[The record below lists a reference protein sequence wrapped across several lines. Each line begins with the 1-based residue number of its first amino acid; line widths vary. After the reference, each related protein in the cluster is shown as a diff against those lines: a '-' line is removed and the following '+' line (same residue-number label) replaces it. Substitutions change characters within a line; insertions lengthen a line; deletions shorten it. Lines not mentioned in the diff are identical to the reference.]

1 MSAIMQAT
9 DLNLWYGQNH
19 ALHDINISI
28 PAHEITAFI
37 GPSGC
42 GKSTFLRTLN
52 RMNDL
57 IPSVRITGT
66 VEFQGQDIYA
76 PSVDT
81 TWLRKQVGM
90 VFQKANPFPMSIYDN
105 VAYGPR
111 THGIRS
117 RVQLDEIVENS
128 LRAAAIWDEVK
139 DRLKKSALGL
149 SGGQQQRLCIARA
162 LAVEPEVLLM
172 DESTSALDPI
182 STSKIEDLAVEL
194 KSKYTVIMVT
204 HNMQQA
210 ARVSDNTAFFLLGE
224 LVEFGKTEQ
233 LFSTPKDKRT
243 EDYITR
249 TVWLRRCV
257 MRNKFDEQL
266 EKLHVELIQMGAA
279 CEDAISAAAE
289 ALLKGD
295 TALADVAEEAEKD
308 IDQREREV
316 ENLCLKLLLQQQPV
330 ARDLREISAALKMI
344 SDLERIGD
352 QAADIAELTRY
363 IRMPERAKRMHIA
376 EMAQA
381 VIGMVTDSV
390 DSFVKRDL
398 DLARSVYTSDDKVDA
413 LFEKVKQELI
423 ELIAADPKCGE
434 TSLDLLM
441 VAKYLERIGDHA
453 TNVAEWV
460 EYSLTGQHPS
470 GN

>member
-1 MSAIMQAT
+1 
-9 DLNLWYGQNH
+9 
-19 ALHDINISI
+19 
-28 PAHEITAFI
+28 
-37 GPSGC
+37 
-42 GKSTFLRTLN
+42 
-52 RMNDL
+52 
-57 IPSVRITGT
+57 
-66 VEFQGQDIYA
+66 
-76 PSVDT
+76 
-81 TWLRKQVGM
+81 
-90 VFQKANPFPMSIYDN
+90 
-105 VAYGPR
+105 
-111 THGIRS
+111 
-117 RVQLDEIVENS
+117 
-128 LRAAAIWDEVK
+128 
-139 DRLKKSALGL
+139 
-149 SGGQQQRLCIARA
+149 
-162 LAVEPEVLLM
+162 
-172 DESTSALDPI
+172 
-182 STSKIEDLAVEL
+182 
-194 KSKYTVIMVT
+194 
-204 HNMQQA
+204 
-210 ARVSDNTAFFLLGE
+210 
-224 LVEFGKTEQ
+224 
-233 LFSTPKDKRT
+233 
-243 EDYITR
+243 
-249 TVWLRRCV
+249 

-266 EKLHVELIQMGAA
+266 ERLHVELIQMGAL
-279 CEDAISAAAE
+279 CEDGISAAAE

-295 TALADVAEEAEKD
+295 ETLAAAAEEAERD

-330 ARDLREISAALKMI
+330 AKDLREISAALKMI

-363 IRMPERAKRMHIA
+363 IRMPEGAKRMHIA

-423 ELIAADPKCGE
+423 ELIAADAKCGE
-434 TSLDLLM
+434 TGLDLLM